1 MTKFLATQTGQKLAY
16 SFTKGTGPTV
26 VFLGGFKSDME
37 GSKAIFLEKWAKKR
51 NRSFLRFDY
60 SGHGQSTGDFLNLG
74 IGDWFNDA
82 KQIIELTK
90 NNGLILIGS
99 SMGGWIS
106 LLLSRELGSRLKGL
120 ITIAAAPDFTE
131 DSMWKNFTE
140 DQKKEVLNKGVL
152 YLPSDYGEPYPITR
166 YLIENGRQNLVLR
179 EPLELLAQLD
189 LCRELKIRIVTET
202 SALKLFDHISDD
214 LSLFL
219 NVVLTI
225 PFSPRLFEI
234 LREKFRKYVK
244 YGNFS
249 IFLGCLLQF

>member
-60 SGHGQSTGDFLNLG
+60 SGHGQSSGDFLNLG
-74 IGDWFNDA
+74 IGDWCNDA
-82 KQIIELTK
+82 KQIIGLTE
-90 NNGLILIGS
+90 NNGIILVGS
-99 SMGGWIS
+99 SMGGWIA

-131 DSMWKNFTE
+131 ESMWKNFTE

-152 YLPSDYGEPYPITR
+152 YLPSDYSEPYPITR
-166 YLIENGRQNLVLR
+166 YLIENGRQNLVLC
-179 EPLELLAQLD
+179 EPLELTCPVRLMQGTEDTAVT
-189 LCRELKIRIVTET
+189 RET
-202 SALKLFDHISDD
+202 ALKLFDHINADD
-214 LSLFL
+214 LSLFFKRGADHS
-219 NVVLTI
+219 
-225 PFSPRLFEI
+225 FSDQGCLEI
-234 LREKFRKYVK
+234 LEK
-244 YGNFS
+244 N
-249 IFLGCLLQF
+249 LEDLLQGC

>member
-74 IGDWFNDA
+74 IGDWFNDT
-82 KQIIELTK
+82 KQIIELTE

-140 DQKKEVLNKGVL
+140 DQKKVVLNKGVL

-179 EPLELLAQLD
+179 EPLELTCPVRLMQGTEDTAVT
-189 LCRELKIRIVTET
+189 RET
-202 SALKLFDHISDD
+202 ALKLFDHISADD
-214 LSLFL
+214 LSLFFKRGADHS
-219 NVVLTI
+219 
-225 PFSPRLFEI
+225 FSDPDCLEI
-234 LREKFRKYVK
+234 LEK
-244 YGNFS
+244 NLED
-249 IFLGCLLQF
+249 ILQGC

>member
-1 MTKFLATQTGQKLAY
+1 MTKFLVTPTGQQLAY
-16 SFTKGTGPTV
+16 SFIRGTGPTV
-26 VFLGGFKSDME
+26 IFLGGFKSDME

-60 SGHGQSTGDFLNLG
+60 SGHGQSSGDFLNLG
-74 IGDWFNDA
+74 IGDWLNDT
-82 KQIIELTK
+82 KQIIELTQ

-179 EPLELLAQLD
+179 EPLELTCPVRLMQGTEDTAVT
-189 LCRELKIRIVTET
+189 RET
-202 SALKLFDHISDD
+202 ALKLFDHISADD
-214 LSLFL
+214 LSLFFKHGADHS
-219 NVVLTI
+219 
-225 PFSPRLFEI
+225 FSDQGCLEI
-234 LREKFRKYVK
+234 LEK
-244 YGNFS
+244 NLED
-249 IFLGCLLQF
+249 ILQGC

>member
-1 MTKFLATQTGQKLAY
+1 MTKFLVTPTGQQLAY
-16 SFTKGTGPTV
+16 SFIRGTGPTV
-26 VFLGGFKSDME
+26 IFLGGFKSDME

-60 SGHGQSTGDFLNLG
+60 SGHGQSSGNFLNLG
-74 IGDWFNDA
+74 IGDWCNDA
-82 KQIIELTK
+82 KQIIGLTE
-90 NNGLILIGS
+90 NNGIILIGS

-131 DSMWKNFTE
+131 ESMWKNFAE

-179 EPLELLAQLD
+179 EPLELHCPVRLMQGTEDTAVT
-189 LCRELKIRIVTET
+189 RET
-202 SALKLFDHISDD
+202 ALNLFDHINADD
-214 LSLFL
+214 LSLFFKRGADHS
-219 NVVLTI
+219 
-225 PFSPRLFEI
+225 FSDQGCLEI
-234 LREKFRKYVK
+234 LEK
-244 YGNFS
+244 S
-249 IFLGCLLQF
+249 LEDILQGC

>member
-1 MTKFLATQTGQKLAY
+1 MTKFLVTPSGQQLAY
-16 SFTKGTGPTV
+16 SFIRGTGPTV
-26 VFLGGFKSDME
+26 IFLGGFKSDME

-74 IGDWFNDA
+74 IGDWFNDT

-131 DSMWKNFTE
+131 ESMWKNFTE

-166 YLIENGRQNLVLR
+166 YLIENGRQNLVLC
-179 EPLELLAQLD
+179 EPLELTCPVRLMQGTEDTAVT
-189 LCRELKIRIVTET
+189 RET
-202 SALKLFDHISDD
+202 ALKLFDHINADD
-214 LSLFL
+214 LSLFFKRGADHS
-219 NVVLTI
+219 
-225 PFSPRLFEI
+225 FSDQGCLEI
-234 LREKFRKYVK
+234 LEK
-244 YGNFS
+244 NLED
-249 IFLGCLLQF
+249 ILQGC

>member
-16 SFTKGTGPTV
+16 SFTKGKGPTV

-74 IGDWFNDA
+74 IGDWFNDT

-166 YLIENGRQNLVLR
+166 YLIENGRQNLVMR
-179 EPLELLAQLD
+179 EPLELTCPVRLMQGTEDTAVT
-189 LCRELKIRIVTET
+189 RET
-202 SALKLFDHISDD
+202 ALKLFDHISADD
-214 LSLFL
+214 LSLFFKRGADHS
-219 NVVLTI
+219 
-225 PFSPRLFEI
+225 FSDQGCLEI
-234 LREKFRKYVK
+234 LEK
-244 YGNFS
+244 NLENMLE
-249 IFLGCLLQF
+249 IW